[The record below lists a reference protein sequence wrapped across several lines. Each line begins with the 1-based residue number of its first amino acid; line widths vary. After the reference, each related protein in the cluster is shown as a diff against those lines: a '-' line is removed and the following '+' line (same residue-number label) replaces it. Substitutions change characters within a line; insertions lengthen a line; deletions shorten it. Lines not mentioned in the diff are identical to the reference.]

1 MISFRQHVVT
11 IVAIFLALA
20 LGMLAGS
27 AFIQP
32 RLVDQLRAQVEDQRG
47 MMDALRAQVGE
58 LRDRLGAERAFND
71 AALGHLT
78 QGRLLGQRIVV
89 VAQEGLDDRA
99 LSEARRA
106 LEEAGAT
113 PVVLVARGALAPEDA
128 VAQAALAEMLGRP
141 GVDPAELPALAARAL
156 AERLASDVRR
166 QPREDDLLG
175 ALLVEGYLTPADA
188 GLSEE
193 VLAGLGGSRQVVLVL
208 AGGGDADPAM
218 PPAAFAVPLVERL
231 AELGLPVAAGQP
243 TGTAVP
249 FVELLRREGLGGLVT
264 VDDIDESRG
273 GAALVLGLQRL
284 ILTGEGGD
292 YGTQDGSAPLP
303 PPP

>member
-20 LGMLAGS
+20 IGMLAGS

-47 MMDALRAQVGE
+47 MMDDLRAQVGE

-71 AALGHLT
+71 AALSHLT

-113 PVVLVARGALAPEDA
+113 PVVLVARDALAPEDA

-156 AERLASDVRR
+156 AERLASDVRH
-166 QPREDDLLG
+166 QPREDDLLR
-175 ALLVEGYLTPADA
+175 ALLGEGYLAPADA

-193 VLAGLGGSRQVVLVL
+193 VLAELGGSRQVVLVL

-264 VDDIDESRG
+264 VDDVDESRG

>member
-32 RLVDQLRAQVEDQRG
+32 RLVDQLQAQVEDQRRT
-47 MMDALRAQVGE
+47 MDDLRAQVGE
-58 LRDRLGAERAFND
+58 LRDRLGAERTFND

-78 QGRLLGQRIVV
+78 QGRLLGQRIAVI
-89 VAQEGLDDRA
+89 AQEGLDDLA

-113 PVVLVARGALAPEDA
+113 PVVLVARAAMAPQDA
-128 VAQAALAEMLGRP
+128 VAQATLAEMLGRP

-156 AERLASDVRR
+156 AERLATDVRR
-166 QPREDDLLG
+166 QPREDDLLR
-175 ALLVEGYLTPADA
+175 ALLGEGFLTPTDA
-188 GLSEE
+188 GLSDEI
-193 VLAGLGGSRQVVLVL
+193 LAEIGGSRQVVLVL
-208 AGGGDADPAM
+208 AGGGDPEPAM
-218 PPAAFAVPLVERL
+218 LPEAFAVPLVERL
-231 AELGLPVAAGQP
+231 AALGLPVAAGQP
-243 TGTAVP
+243 SETAVP
-249 FVELLRREGLGGLVT
+249 FVELLRREGASGLVT
-264 VDDIDESRG
+264 VDDVDESRG

-292 YGTQDGSAPLP
+292 YGTGDGSAPLP

>member
-20 LGMLAGS
+20 IGMLAGS

-47 MMDALRAQVGE
+47 MMDDLRAQVGE

-71 AALGHLT
+71 AALSHLT

-113 PVVLVARGALAPEDA
+113 PVVLVARDALAPEDA

-156 AERLASDVRR
+156 AERLASDVHR
-166 QPREDDLLG
+166 QPREDDLLR
-175 ALLVEGYLTPADA
+175 ALLGEGYLAPADA

-193 VLAGLGGSRQVVLVL
+193 VLAELGGSRQVVLVL

-218 PPAAFAVPLVERL
+218 PPAAFAAPLVERL

-264 VDDIDESRG
+264 VDDVDESRG

>member
-32 RLVDQLRAQVEDQRG
+32 RLVDQLRAQVEDQRRT
-47 MMDALRAQVGE
+47 MDDLRAQVGE
-58 LRDRLGAERAFND
+58 LRDRLAAERAFDD

-78 QGRLLGQRIVV
+78 QGRLLGQRIAVI
-89 VAQEGLDDRA
+89 AQEGLDDRA

-106 LEEAGAT
+106 LEQAGAT

-128 VAQAALAEMLGRP
+128 LAQATLAEMLGRP
-141 GVDPAELPALAARAL
+141 GVDPTELPALAAQAL

-166 QPREDDLLG
+166 EPREDDLLR
-175 ALLVEGYLTPADA
+175 ALLGEGYLTPADA
-188 GLSEE
+188 GLSDE
-193 VLAGLGGSRQVVLVL
+193 VLAGLGGSRQAVLVL
-208 AGGGDADPAM
+208 AGGGDADSAM
-218 PPAAFAVPLVERL
+218 PPAAFAAPLVERL

-243 TGTAVP
+243 TETAVP

-264 VDDIDESRG
+264 VDDVDESRG
-273 GAALVLGLQRL
+273 AAALVLGLQRL

>member
-128 VAQAALAEMLGRP
+128 VAQAALAEMLSRP

-166 QPREDDLLG
+166 QPREDDLLR
-175 ALLVEGYLTPADA
+175 ALLGEGYLTPADA

-218 PPAAFAVPLVERL
+218 PPAAFAVPLVEHL

>member
-32 RLVDQLRAQVEDQRG
+32 RLVEQLRAQVEAQRRT
-47 MMDALRAQVGE
+47 MDDLRAQVGE
-58 LRDRLGAERAFND
+58 LRDRLAAERAFND

-78 QGRLLGQRIVV
+78 QGRLLGQRVVV
-89 VAQEGLDDRA
+89 VAQEGLDEDA

-113 PVVLVARGALAPEDA
+113 PVVLVARGTLAPEDA
-128 VAQAALAEMLGRP
+128 DAQAALAELLGRP
-141 GVDPAELPALAARAL
+141 DADPAELPVLAARAL

-166 QPREDDLLG
+166 EPRDEDLLRV
-175 ALLVEGYLTPADA
+175 LLGDGYLAPADA
-188 GLSEE
+188 GLSDE
-193 VLAGLGGSRQVVLVL
+193 VLAEVGGPRQVVLVL
-208 AGGGDADPAM
+208 AGGANPDPPM
-218 PPAAFAVPLVERL
+218 PPEAFAAPLVQRL
-231 AELGLPVAAGQP
+231 AELGLPVAAAEP
-243 TGTAVP
+243 VETAAP
-249 FVELLRREGLGGLVT
+249 FVELLRRAGLDGLVT
-264 VDDIDESRG
+264 VDDVDESRG

-284 ILTGEGGD
+284 IVTGEGGD
-292 YGTQDGSAPLP
+292 YGVEDGSAPLP